1 MTFGK
6 SEPLI
11 TKWLLGDEMLII
23 KWLKWKLMI
32 RWRNKSENIKLIP
45 DKYLEGKTL
54 FLLSISKIT
63 SIAVIKSDDSKY

>member
-11 TKWLLGDEMLII
+11 TEWLLGDEMLII

-32 RWRNKSENIKLIP
+32 RWRNKIGE
-45 DKYLEGKTL
+45 YKT
-54 FLLSISKIT
+54 
-63 SIAVIKSDDSKY
+63 DS